1 MTPINLESTLQDKE
15 DSVDDTIV
23 TANQPELEDE
33 DEELED
39 GELEDG
45 ELEDGDLQDG
55 DGRESEEAVGA
66 LEDVR

>member
-45 ELEDGDLQDG
+45 DLQDG